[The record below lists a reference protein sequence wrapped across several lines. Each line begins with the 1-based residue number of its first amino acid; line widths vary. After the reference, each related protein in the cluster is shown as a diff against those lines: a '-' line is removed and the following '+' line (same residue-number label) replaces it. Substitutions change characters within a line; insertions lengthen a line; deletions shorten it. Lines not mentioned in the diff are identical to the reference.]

1 MATAAGPRIVVSS
14 SLEARTR
21 RAQRR
26 PEERAWK
33 GVKDVPDDRPLYA
46 LCAVG
51 AVRRRLRR
59 QPELAGKGPTA
70 MVRMAV
76 RYVRYA
82 LAALAAVGF
91 GLSLN

>member
-1 MATAAGPRIVVSS
+1 
-14 SLEARTR
+14 
-21 RAQRR
+21 
-26 PEERAWK
+26 
-33 GVKDVPDDRPLYA
+33 
-46 LCAVG
+46 
-51 AVRRRLRR
+51 
-59 QPELAGKGPTA
+59 